1 MKDED
6 DEREEL
12 ARLPPAA
19 CHAEDG
25 RQVYRFDVWDMC
37 QTLGIRVTI
46 DSEVNVEFT
55 GDADLD
61 PFFVVIDVRETD

>member
-1 MKDED
+1 
-6 DEREEL
+6 
-12 ARLPPAA
+12 
-19 CHAEDG
+19 
-25 RQVYRFDVWDMC
+25 MC